1 LAWWCCL
8 CRPHTPP
15 LERVEVTEETK
26 LVELCDE
33 EYAERGEFERS
44 LAECFKGMSVKHL
57 KGKDEAGWE
66 AFVKGEGGPHGLV
79 SGWLEENQLWRFLR
93 GYLSPTITKK
103 AKDGDSR
110 SSSSASPGKRT
121 CLVLTFGLTFRRS
134 FSSQEPLWQA
144 RGDNV
149 SGWRSRLLEEHAE

>member
-1 LAWWCCL
+1 MEDKKRGKGAGWRGGGCL
-8 CRPHTPP
+8 CPHVPP
-15 LERVEVTEETK
+15 IERVQVTEETK

-66 AFVKGEGGPHGLV
+66 EVVRKQGGPWTLV
-79 SGWLEENQLWRFLR
+79 SGWLKEKGLRRFLD
-93 GYLSPTITKK
+93 GYMSPTITKK
-103 AKDGDSR
+103 AKSGDDSGSG

-121 CLVLTFGLTFRRS
+121 CFLFLYFGLTFCRS
-134 FSSQEPLWQA
+134 LSSQEPLWECH
-144 RGDNV
+144 G
-149 SGWRSRLLEEHAE
+149 